1 MIDWGFIEAL
11 EGGMRLAGYVPERDG
26 VPIEHSGV
34 TICDGIDL
42 GQYGLADFRLLHM
55 EPSPIL
61 MLVGPYLGVRGMAA
75 AALLA
80 DLPLTL
86 TAAQAETLS
95 AAVHIKHADQLRTAY
110 DRGISPGSWTFDQ
123 IPSEAAT
130 VIASVGYQYG
140 NLVHECPRFWHT
152 ALAADW
158 GGMIDELENFGD
170 NFKSRRYKEAE
181 YLRAIVLV

>member
-1 MIDWGFIEAL
+1 MIDWEFIEAL
-11 EGGMRLAGYVPERDG
+11 EGGVRLVGYVPHADG

-42 GQYGLADFRLLHM
+42 GQYGFSDFKAMGLAV
-55 EPSPIL
+55 SPVVTL
-61 MLVGPYLGVRGMAA
+61 CGPYLGVRGTAA

-86 TAAQAETLS
+86 TAAQAERLS
-95 AAVHIKHADQLRTAY
+95 AAVHTHHADRLRTAY
-110 DRGISPGSWTFDQ
+110 DHGISPGSATFDQ

-130 VIASVGYQYG
+130 VLASVAYQYG
-140 NLVHECPRFWHT
+140 NLVHECPRFWHA